1 MTDWT
6 ARAGRCGQNG
16 SRSTCKSRRLVGGST
31 YRLSTSSKA
40 TRLDA
45 SARSCRACCY
55 AAPTCQQPQY
65 DPRESLHAQNKRLFP
80 MKSCPAVVPCNRAL
94 QSPPAISSAV
104 APAITARIVYRGRAP
119 ESPPGVVPRSRSLNC
134 FNIFWEALQ
143 VCVANGL
150 VVAMLWGHST
160 SGHDSGARLRGTTPG
175 HDSGARLQG
184 TTPRHDSRARFQGTT
199 PGATPGHDSRGDSR
213 ARFQGTIPGH
223 DSRARFQGRIA
234 GTSVTNP
241 QLSLPSLSPRFHR
254 AHGSPETDSGPHSRS
269 TSQNLPRR
277 SRPRDGR

>member
-40 TRLDA
+40 TGLDA

-55 AAPTCQQPQY
+55 AAPTYQQPQY

-80 MKSCPAVVPCNRAL
+80 MKSCPAVVPCNRHL
-94 QSPPAISSAV
+94 QSPPQ
-104 APAITARIVYRGRAP
+104 
-119 ESPPGVVPRSRSLNC
+119 SPLQSPREQRTGVVPRNRPPESCLGVVPWSRSLNC

-143 VCVANGL
+143 VCVAHWL
-150 VVAMLWGHST
+150 VVAMLWGNST
-160 SGHDSGARLRGTTPG
+160 SGHDSGVRLQDTTPG
-175 HDSGARLQG
+175 HDSRARL
-184 TTPRHDSRARFQGTT
+184 QGTT
-199 PGATPGHDSRGDSR
+199 PGATPGHDSRGDTRARSR

-223 DSRARFQGRIA
+223 DSGARFRGTTPEHDSRARLQS
-234 GTSVTNP
+234 TT
-241 QLSLPSLSPRFHR
+241 
-254 AHGSPETDSGPHSRS
+254 PE
-269 TSQNLPRR
+269 QNCRY
-277 SRPRDGR
+277 